1 MTFCPLCKTLGLSK
15 LVVSKDGKAKKLYSR
30 LEKDNFQ
37 TPLLKEGMA
46 KCYGLEKS
54 GKYINQECRPK
65 KIFIENYE
73 IHGRNV
79 AALSIFDLA
88 DLLLQKDFP
97 QIANFNKERR
107 FGPIFLPNN
116 FIPKIP
122 KSKNFENQ
130 GEIPNQRKGKKFP
143 GAIGDSVERQV
154 FETLKSHF
162 LPKRDEN
169 VIIIQGMNTVKVE
182 KILKGSLDLMPS
194 PSPLVKIQIM
204 GGKVCLRCKGVK
216 HCWVF
221 CFLKFVDNTQQGFAF
236 MTFLS
241 MI

>member
-1 MTFCPLCKTLGLSK
+1 MTLCPLCKTLGISK

-46 KCYGLEKS
+46 KCYGLERS
-54 GKYINQECRPK
+54 GKYINKECRPK

-107 FGPIFLPNN
+107 LGPIFLPNN

-122 KSKNFENQ
+122 KSKIFENQ
-130 GEIPNQRKGKKFP
+130 GEIANESNSKKFP

-154 FETLKSHF
+154 FETLKLHF
-162 LPKRDEN
+162 LPKRNEN
-169 VIIIQGMNTVKVE
+169 VIIIQGM
-182 KILKGSLDLMPS
+182 
-194 PSPLVKIQIM
+194 
-204 GGKVCLRCKGVK
+204 
-216 HCWVF
+216 
-221 CFLKFVDNTQQGFAF
+221 
-236 MTFLS
+236 
-241 MI
+241 